1 MVSAMQGCFCVE
13 TNVIRI
19 DTSNMD
25 TETAMER
32 VKVAGNPVMENVLV
46 IGLHVE
52 IVASMISTFE
62 ILT

>member
-1 MVSAMQGCFCVE
+1 ME
-13 TNVIRI
+13 TNVILI
-19 DTSNMD
+19 DTSDMD

-52 IVASMISTFE
+52 IVASIISTFK
-62 ILT
+62 IIIYCFV